1 VTHRSRSRRDLGLS
15 LGVAVAVLVVAMSVF
30 IGTADRNATPV
41 AASNV
46 SAVRDAS
53 SAQAA
58 GCVTA
63 MNWQHALQGRAWL
76 ILIFTFARGS
86 NGYIGLILDE
96 TSLRE
101 GPSGTW
107 TKVDSCGPGGSTT
120 TTTRPSTTTS
130 TTRPT
135 TTTTTRPT
143 TTTTTRPTTTTT
155 TAPPPDGAAIYSAN
169 CAVCHGADGSGGVGP
184 DLRGIGQMHTVDELI
199 AVITNGRGAMP
210 AWRDRLSA
218 AQIRAV
224 ATYVSQIPGSGHEH
238 DHDA

>member
-1 VTHRSRSRRDLGLS
+1 
-15 LGVAVAVLVVAMSVF
+15 VAVLVVAMSVF

-63 MNWQHALQGRAWL
+63 MNWEHALRGRAWL

-86 NGYIGLILDE
+86 NTYIGLILDE

-101 GPSGTW
+101 GPTGTW

-120 TTTRPSTTTS
+120 TTTRPGS
-130 TTRPT
+130 

-143 TTTTTRPTTTTT
+143 TTTTRPTTTTTRPTTTTT
-155 TAPPPDGAAIYSAN
+155 RPTTTTTAPGPDGAAIFAAN

-184 DLRGIGQMHTVDELI
+184 DLRGIGQMHTLDELI
-199 AVITNGRGAMP
+199 TVITNGRGAMP
-210 AWRDRLSA
+210 AWRDRLTA

-224 ATYVSQIPGSGHEH
+224 AQYVASIPGEGHEH
-238 DHDA
+238 DH

>member
-1 VTHRSRSRRDLGLS
+1 VSHRARSRRDLGLS
-15 LGVAVAVLVVAMSVF
+15 VGVAVAVLVVAMSVF
-30 IGTADRNATPV
+30 IGTADQNATPV

-46 SAVRDAS
+46 VAVRDDS
-53 SAQAA
+53 SAHAA
-58 GCVTA
+58 QCVTA
-63 MNWQHALQGRAWL
+63 ANWEHVIGNRAWL
-76 ILIFTFARGS
+76 ILIFTFGRGS
-86 NGYIGLILDE
+86 NNYLGLILDR
-96 TSLRE
+96 SSVRE

-130 TTRPT
+130 TTRPS
-135 TTTTTRPT
+135 TTTTTRP

-199 AVITNGRGAMP
+199 QVITNGRGAMP